1 MNFVVE
7 DGSVLVNLV
16 LMVDSGV
23 VYSVDSIV
31 EVLSVLVYSV
41 TVADAVTVDSVD
53 LMVEE

>member
-1 MNFVVE
+1 M
-7 DGSVLVNLV
+7 LVNLV

-41 TVADAVTVDSVD
+41 TVEDAVTVDSVD
-53 LMVEE
+53 SMVEE

>member
-1 MNFVVE
+1 MTVVGIVVVDSVNFVVV

-31 EVLSVLVYSV
+31 EV
-41 TVADAVTVDSVD
+41 
-53 LMVEE
+53 